1 MEKLIYI
8 LDDNDEYSIYLKKIL
23 ELNNYIVK
31 AFKSAGVLFDS
42 LNSTNIFPDL
52 ILIDLSMPNLNG
64 YDVIKYLNS
73 NDKLKSINKFIVS
86 AKSEFKSHE
95 EFKDIEFV
103 KKPIDEKNFIKRVNS
118 VTRILINE
126 VEYDY
131 NKYVNSCICCYLLNY
146 PFYGKIIIT
155 KLFVNRV
162 EFNSDIRFS
171 INSKISLFSRNIS
184 DLIEMS
190 KEFEIIVKKTSSE
203 KNIYSGIGEFDLLVN
218 NDLLKLKKYIDSNC
232 SK

>member
-1 MEKLIYI
+1 M
-8 LDDNDEYSIYLKKIL
+8 
-23 ELNNYIVK
+23 
-31 AFKSAGVLFDS
+31 
-42 LNSTNIFPDL
+42 
-52 ILIDLSMPNLNG
+52 
-64 YDVIKYLNS
+64 
-73 NDKLKSINKFIVS
+73 
-86 AKSEFKSHE
+86 
-95 EFKDIEFV
+95 
-103 KKPIDEKNFIKRVNS
+103 
-118 VTRILINE
+118 
-126 VEYDY
+126 
-131 NKYVNSCICCYLLNY
+131 
-146 PFYGKIIIT
+146 
-155 KLFVNRV
+155 FVNRV